1 MFELELYV
9 KQDNIRFL
17 GKHTGQLYIKSSV
30 SDLSDIVNLI
40 DACYY
45 NPNTMTSST
54 TLSISDIPTN
64 FKVTFKAKSTKTSY
78 LAIGE
83 NSNNLFLFGITGANG
98 TATGIYVRENGSY
111 TDVSQDSVLSPN
123 IEYEFEY
130 TYIDGVQTLKVDNH
144 TFTVN
149 NSNITSRNY
158 VYYDSNGGTLSELL
172 IIPL

>member
-1 MFELELYV
+1 MH
-9 KQDNIRFL
+9 FL

-30 SDLSDIVNLI
+30 SDLSDTVNLI

-45 NPNTMTSST
+45 NPNSMTSST

-64 FKVTFKAKSTKTSY
+64 FKATFKAKATRASF
-78 LAIGE
+78 LMIG
-83 NSNNLFLFGITGANG
+83 NDSNNLLLFGITGSNG
-98 TATGIYVRENGSY
+98 RGTGIFVKENGSY
-111 TDVSQDSVLSPN
+111 TDVSQDSVLSSN

-149 NSNITSRNY
+149 NSNITNRNY
-158 VYYDSNGGTLSELL
+158 VSYDSSGGTLSELL